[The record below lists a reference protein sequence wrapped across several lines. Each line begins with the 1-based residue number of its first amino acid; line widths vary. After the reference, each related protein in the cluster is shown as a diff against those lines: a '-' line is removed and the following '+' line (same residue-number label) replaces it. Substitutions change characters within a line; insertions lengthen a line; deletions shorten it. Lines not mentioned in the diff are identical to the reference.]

1 MGIRILLADSHP
13 AFLTTVSRFL
23 QGQEDIEVVG
33 QANAGPTAVDLTR
46 QLQPDLVLMDVDA
59 SVLPG
64 MDAVRQIHREQPSVR
79 ILLWSMDPVPPRAR
93 ETVKAAARGYLLK
106 DCDPEMLLAA
116 IRAVAK
122 GGTYVSPELDC
133 RRQDDPRQR
142 TQRLAPNP
150 RRGMIV
156 DGRPG
161 PDIG

>member
-33 QANAGPTAVDLTR
+33 EASTGPAAVELTR
-46 QLQPDLVLMDVDA
+46 QLMPDIVLMDVDA

-64 MDAVRQIHREQPSVR
+64 MDAVRQIHREQPGVR

-93 ETVKAAARGYLLK
+93 ETVKAAASGYLLK

-116 IRAVAK
+116 IRTVAA
-122 GGTYVSPELDC
+122 GGKYVSPDVNC
-133 RRQDDPRQR
+133 RPQDARQ
-142 TQRLAPNP
+142 AP
-150 RRGMIV
+150 
-156 DGRPG
+156 
-161 PDIG
+161 